1 MKAINI
7 KLASFTFAAMLLTS
21 CSDSNESPLSPSTPQ
36 DVVGK
41 EVTSITDAQTLASRV
56 YNFKVSA
63 TSRAADV
70 PQASMGD
77 VYNMPKKPEVPADA
91 IGIVEGWDPT
101 TNLQAGKS
109 YLVKKGMHLT
119 SGLNLNG
126 ATLYVEGELTINNFW
141 ANSMVSLLSLVEQL
155 TLILTK
161 MMEMYS

>member
-77 VYNMPKKPEVPADA
+77 VYNMPKKPKVPADA
-91 IGIVEGWDPT
+91 IEIVEAWNPEGKPYST
-101 TNLQAGKS
+101 TSLQAGKS
-109 YLVKKGMHLT
+109 YLVKKGIHLT

-126 ATLYVEGELTINNFW
+126 ATLYVEGELTIDKCW
-141 ANSMVSLLSLVEQL
+141 ANSMVSL
-155 TLILTK
+155 
-161 MMEMYS
+161 

>member
-41 EVTSITDAQTLASRV
+41 EVTSITDAQVLASRV

-63 TSRAADV
+63 ASRAADV

-77 VYNMPKKPEVPADA
+77 VYNMPEKPNVPADA
-91 IGIVEGWDPT
+91 IEIVEAWNPEGKPYST

-109 YLVKKGMHLT
+109 YLVKKEH
-119 SGLNLNG
+119 
-126 ATLYVEGELTINNFW
+126 I
-141 ANSMVSLLSLVEQL
+141 
-155 TLILTK
+155 
-161 MMEMYS
+161 

>member
-7 KLASFTFAAMLLTS
+7 KLASFTFAAMLLAS

-77 VYNMPKKPEVPADA
+77 VYNMPEKPNVPADA
-91 IGIVEGWDPT
+91 IEIASNNQYPLNGTQGLNGSKVYVI
-101 TNLQAGKS
+101 
-109 YLVKKGMHLT
+109 KKGTTIT

-126 ATLYVEGELTINNFW
+126 ATLYVEGELTINNCW
-141 ANSMVSLLSLVEQL
+141 TNSMVS
-155 TLILTK
+155 
-161 MMEMYS
+161 

>member
-41 EVTSITDAQTLASRV
+41 EVTSITDAQVLASRV

-63 TSRAADV
+63 ASRAADV

-77 VYNMPKKPEVPADA
+77 VYNMPEKPNVPADA
-91 IGIVEGWDPT
+91 IEIVEAWNNPEGKPYST

-109 YLVKKGMHLT
+109 YLVKKGTHLT

-126 ATLYVEGELTINNFW
+126 ATLYVEGELTIDNCW
-141 ANSMVSLLSLVEQL
+141 GNSMVSL
-155 TLILTK
+155 
-161 MMEMYS
+161 

>member
-63 TSRAADV
+63 TSRAVDV

-91 IGIVEGWDPT
+91 IEIVEGWNPEGKPYST

-109 YLVKKGMHLT
+109 YLVKKGMHLP
-119 SGLNLNG
+119 SSLN
-126 ATLYVEGELTINNFW
+126 
-141 ANSMVSLLSLVEQL
+141 
-155 TLILTK
+155 
-161 MMEMYS
+161 